1 MDGSQAIA
9 STPAAKKG
17 RNNVN
22 KNYLTLFVCVAL
34 VVALGCSKPAPVVE
48 TETIA
53 EPAAESTVET
63 AEARHDVVYVCG
75 CGPDCNCGSISTEPG
90 NCDCG
95 TALVWAHVVK
105 VEGNDALLCT
115 CAEGCDC
122 TIDASDD
129 TKCSCGNEV
138 RRASL
143 EGSGLWFCNC
153 GGSCTCNHVSSEP
166 GVCGCGMDLITS

>member
-1 MDGSQAIA
+1 M
-9 STPAAKKG
+9 
-17 RNNVN
+17 N
-22 KNYLTLFVCVAL
+22 KNFLTLLACVAM
-34 VVALGCSKPAPVVE
+34 VVALGCSRSAPVVE

-53 EPAAESTVET
+53 EPAAASTVET

-122 TIDASDD
+122 AIDASDD

-143 EGSGLWFCNC
+143 EGSGLYFCHC